1 MIYNKPVVARGT
13 PLAQLTPG
21 SIIKLN
27 ENGVP
32 IEFYVAQHDYESGLN
47 GTGRTLVVRK
57 DCCDVRRWDDSGV
70 NAYASSTV
78 DSWLNGDYK
87 SRFDSD
93 IRSAIGTTKFKY
105 TPGNR
110 HSTVGTLER
119 SILLLSVTEL
129 GKTSRY
135 ANTEGSALDIA
146 STLQIAYMNGSA
158 VVQWT
163 RSPSPTFA
171 NITCFV
177 GIVGDVDINSCMNA
191 LGIRPA
197 FTLPSTI
204 LIDKKGAPDIR
215 YTSLR
220 YIQSGGAQ
228 YIDTGFKPNQDT
240 SFELDFDFESANN
253 TGNVHLMSANDAN
266 KFFAF
271 RAKADFKAY
280 QARYYTA
287 GLQDIPLADPSI
299 YGRHKIKREK
309 NKISID
315 GGTVLTQA
323 TGTFQVSRN
332 LTICCLRSSTA
343 TAECFSNM
351 KVYSFKLW
359 DGDTLI
365 RCMAPVRRNFDG
377 AVGMLDSVNNKFYE
391 NAGSGAFVG
400 G

>member
-1 MIYNKPVVARGT
+1 MIYNEPVAVKGT
-13 PLAQLTPG
+13 PLAQLAPG

-27 ENGVP
+27 ENGSPV
-32 IEFYVAQHDYESGLN
+32 EFYVAQHDYEKSLN
-47 GTGRTLVVRK
+47 GAGRTLVVRK
-57 DCCDVRRWDDSGV
+57 DCCDVRRWDGSGV
-70 NAYASSTV
+70 NAYASSTI

-87 SRFDSD
+87 NCLDSD
-93 IRSAIGTTKFKY
+93 IRSAIDTTKFKY

-146 STLQIAYMNGSA
+146 STLQIAHMNGSA

-163 RSPSPTFA
+163 RSPSPTFT
-171 NITCFV
+171 NIACFV
-177 GIVGDVDINSCMNA
+177 GIAGDVDINSCANA

-197 FTLPSTI
+197 FTLPSAL
-204 LIDKKGAPDIR
+204 LIDKNGAPDIR
-215 YTSLR
+215 YTPLC
-220 YIQSGGAQ
+220 YIRSSGTQ
-228 YIDTGFKPNQDT
+228 YIDTGFKPDQDT
-240 SFELDFDFESANN
+240 SFELDFDFESTND
-253 TGNVHLMSANDAN
+253 TGNIHLMSANDAD

-280 QARYYTA
+280 QARYCTA
-287 GLQDIPLADPSI
+287 GLQDIPLTGSSI
-299 YGRHKIKREK
+299 YGRHKVKREK

-315 GGTVLTQA
+315 GGTALTQT
-323 TGTFQVSRN
+323 TGTFRVSRN
-332 LTICCLRSSTA
+332 LTICCLRSSTS

-359 DGDTLI
+359 DGDALI
-365 RCMAPVRRNFDG
+365 RDMVPVRRDFDG
-377 AVGMLDSVNNKFYE
+377 AVGMLDRVDNKFYE
-391 NAGSGAFVG
+391 NAGSGAFAG